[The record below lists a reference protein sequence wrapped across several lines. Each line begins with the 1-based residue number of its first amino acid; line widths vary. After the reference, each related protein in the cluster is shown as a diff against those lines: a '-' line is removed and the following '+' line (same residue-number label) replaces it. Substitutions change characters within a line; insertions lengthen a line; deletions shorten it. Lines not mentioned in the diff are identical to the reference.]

1 MDKKKAELIG
11 EKVKGFKF
19 RNTNYLSYEPES
31 MDDYIGKIGTIREI
45 EKETSRSY
53 VCLVEFEDDKERY
66 WYPMTHI
73 SKHLVATEPIDLND
87 LFKQI
92 KQL

>member
-1 MDKKKAELIG
+1 MDKKKSELIG
-11 EKVKGFKF
+11 AKVRGFKF
-19 RNTNYLSYEPES
+19 KNRSYIGYEPES
-31 MDDYIGKIGTIREI
+31 MDEYIGKIGTIIEI

-87 LFKQI
+87 LFQQI
-92 KQL
+92 KKL